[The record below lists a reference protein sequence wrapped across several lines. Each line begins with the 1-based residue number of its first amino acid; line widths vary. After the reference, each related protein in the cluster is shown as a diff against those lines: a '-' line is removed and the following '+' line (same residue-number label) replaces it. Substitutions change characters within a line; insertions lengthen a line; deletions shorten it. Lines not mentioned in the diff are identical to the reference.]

1 MDRALFSPREEVV
14 NVVDWN
20 FPVLDL
26 PVEVFAPQVYAAW
39 DASMW
44 GRKRH
49 LSRMGGLSFGKIPLD
64 VIVTWVEESLND
76 PSARPGM
83 MAGVAYSRLSPHAI
97 QDLYEQSDIVRI
109 MPRLLRVRRAG
120 DAYSKMTGGT
130 LVPEPALNPEGIGR
144 VNTASSPF
152 NMGRAIGRMVVDA
165 EIASMRRQR

>member
-1 MDRALFSPREEVV
+1 MFSLREGVV

-26 PVEVFAPQVYAAW
+26 PVEVFEPQVYAAW

-49 LSRMGGLSFGKIPLD
+49 LSRMGGLSFRKIPLD
-64 VIVTWVEESLND
+64 VIVTWVEESFND
-76 PSARPGM
+76 PGARPGM

-97 QDLYEQSDIVRI
+97 DDLYEQSDIVHI
-109 MPRLLRVRRAG
+109 MPRLRRVRQVG
-120 DAYSKMTGGT
+120 DAYSRMTGGT
-130 LVPEPALNPEGIGR
+130 MVPEPAFNPEGIRR
-144 VNTASSPF
+144 VNAASSPF